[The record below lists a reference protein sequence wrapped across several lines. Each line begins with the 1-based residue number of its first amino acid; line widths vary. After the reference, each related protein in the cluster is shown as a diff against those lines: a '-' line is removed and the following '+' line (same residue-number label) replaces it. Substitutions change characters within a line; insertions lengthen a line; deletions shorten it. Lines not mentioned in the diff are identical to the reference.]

1 MWKILEE
8 MCEEVAFKIEK
19 ETTERIAR
27 ETAKSLLAIGKLS
40 YEEISQS
47 TGLPIEIVEE
57 LAVQK
62 TA

>member
-1 MWKILEE
+1 MCKILEE
-8 MCEEVAFKIEK
+8 MCEEVAVKIEK